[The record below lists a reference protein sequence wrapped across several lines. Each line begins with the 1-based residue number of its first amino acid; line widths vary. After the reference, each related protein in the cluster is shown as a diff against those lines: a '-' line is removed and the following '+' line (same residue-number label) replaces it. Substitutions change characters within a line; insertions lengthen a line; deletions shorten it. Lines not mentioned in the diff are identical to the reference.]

1 MGRVV
6 LLVSGSLRSGS
17 SNAAV
22 LRTAQE
28 VAPSDV
34 ACVLYDGLGALP
46 HFNPDDDADPLPPA
60 VAELRTLVHG
70 ADALVFCT
78 PEYAGALPGS
88 LKNLLEWLIGD
99 GDARSLYRKP
109 VAWINASPRG
119 AADAHDSLRK
129 VLGYAHATLLDDVSA
144 QIPVSTALIGA
155 DGEVHDEPARDQI
168 RDMMGRLRD
177 RLRRGTPEERP
188 YVGSQE

>member
-78 PEYAGALPGS
+78 PEYAGVLPGS

-129 VLGYAHATLLDDVSA
+129 VLGYADATLLDDVSA

>member
-1 MGRVV
+1 MSRAV

-17 SNAAV
+17 TNAAV
-22 LRTAQE
+22 LRTAR
-28 VAPSDV
+28 ALASPDV

-60 VAELRTLVHG
+60 VAGLRTLVHR

-78 PEYAGALPGS
+78 PEYVGALPGS

-99 GDARSLYRKP
+99 GDARSIYRKP

-119 AADAHDSLRK
+119 AADAHGSLRK
-129 VLGYAHATLLDDVSA
+129 VLGYAHATLLDEVSA
-144 QIPVSTALIGA
+144 EIPVSAALIGA

-177 RLRRGTPEERP
+177 RLRRETPEERP
-188 YVGSQE
+188 NRGSQE